1 MKVKKSNC
9 DETQNSNCDKTQLK
23 LWWNSKTQIVIK
35 LKNSNCDETKKLK
48 WWQTLKTKNGDKTKK
63 NSYCEKNPKTQ
74 IVTKLILTQVV
85 TKFKWWKNFIY
96 DITQIVIKLKICNS
110 NCDQTKNS
118 NCEKTQKLN
127 LWKKNYK
134 TQIMT
139 KLKLWQISIFNK
151 KYFKKSLLVRTFW
164 HLDNPWYVL
173 WAAFR
178 DSCNV
183 FEDKLQ
189 FNVNELKEMFQI
201 CKSIVIWILCVMVRH
216 HCISP

>member
-1 MKVKKSNC
+1 MVTKLKKLILWKKS
-9 DETQNSNCDKTQLK
+9 QNSNCDKTNTNSSCDKIQMVKK
-23 LWWNSKTQIVIK
+23 LYLWH
-35 LKNSNCDETKKLK
+35 NSNCDKTQNMQLELWPNKKLK
-48 WWQTLKTKNGDKTKK
+48 L
-63 NSYCEKNPKTQ
+63 
-74 IVTKLILTQVV
+74 
-85 TKFKWWKNFIY
+85 WK
-96 DITQIVIKLKICNS
+96 
-110 NCDQTKNS
+110 
-118 NCEKTQKLN
+118 KTQKLN